1 MFSHYFFVVA
11 YVLSLA
17 YSTGSLTHLI
27 FKKLPMVINSIKE
40 EQNMPDS
47 FNKKVNVAGTISVI
61 LAATILLCMAIYL
74 WVYLFTNIL

>member
-17 YSTGSLTHLI
+17 YSTGSLVHLI
-27 FKKLPMVINSIKE
+27 LKKLPMVINSIKE

-47 FNKKVNVAGTISVI
+47 FNKKLNVAGTISIIVSAVI
-61 LAATILLCMAIYL
+61 ILCMAIYL
-74 WVYLFTNIL
+74 WVYLLTDIL

>member
-17 YSTGSLTHLI
+17 YSTGSLVHLI
-27 FKKLPMVINSIKE
+27 FKKLPMVIDSIKE

-47 FNKKVNVAGTISVI
+47 FTKKVNVAGTISVI

-74 WVYLFTNIL
+74 WAYLFTNIL

>member
-17 YSTGSLTHLI
+17 YSTGSLVHLI
-27 FKKLPMVINSIKE
+27 FKKLPMVIDSIKE
-40 EQNMPDS
+40 EQSMPDS

-74 WVYLFTNIL
+74 WAYLFTNIL

>member
-17 YSTGSLTHLI
+17 YSTGSLIHLI
-27 FKKLPMVINSIKE
+27 LKKLPMVINSIKE

-47 FNKKVNVAGTISVI
+47 FNKKLNVAGTTSIIVS
-61 LAATILLCMAIYL
+61 AAIILCMAIYL
-74 WVYLFTNIL
+74 WVYLLTDIL

>member
-17 YSTGSLTHLI
+17 YSTGSLVHLI

-47 FNKKVNVAGTISVI
+47 FNKKVNVAGTVSVI
-61 LAATILLCMAIYL
+61 LAATILLCMATYL
-74 WVYLFTNIL
+74 WAYLFTNIL

>member
-17 YSTGSLTHLI
+17 YSTGSLIHLI
-27 FKKLPMVINSIKE
+27 LKKLPMVINSIKE

-47 FNKKVNVAGTISVI
+47 FNKKLNVTGTTSIIVS
-61 LAATILLCMAIYL
+61 AAIILCMAIYL
-74 WVYLFTNIL
+74 WVYLLTDIL

>member
-17 YSTGSLTHLI
+17 YSTGSLAHLI

-74 WVYLFTNIL
+74 WAYLFTNIL

>member
-17 YSTGSLTHLI
+17 YSTGSLVHLI
-27 FKKLPMVINSIKE
+27 FKKLPMVIDSIKE

-74 WVYLFTNIL
+74 WAYLFTNIL

>member
-17 YSTGSLTHLI
+17 YSTGSLVHLI
-27 FKKLPMVINSIKE
+27 LKKLPMVINSIKD

-47 FNKKVNVAGTISVI
+47 FNKKLNIAGTISIIIAAVI
-61 LAATILLCMAIYL
+61 ILCMAIYL
-74 WVYLFTNIL
+74 WSYLFTDIL

>member
-1 MFSHYFFVVA
+1 MFPHYFFVVA

-17 YSTGSLTHLI
+17 YSTGSLVHLI
-27 FKKLPMVINSIKE
+27 FKKLPMVIDSIKE

-74 WVYLFTNIL
+74 WAYLFTNIL

>member
-17 YSTGSLTHLI
+17 YSTGSLVHLI
-27 FKKLPMVINSIKE
+27 LKKLPMVINSIKE

-47 FNKKVNVAGTISVI
+47 FNKKLNVAGTTSIIVSAVI
-61 LAATILLCMAIYL
+61 ILCMAIYL
-74 WVYLFTNIL
+74 WVYLLTDIL

>member
-17 YSTGSLTHLI
+17 YSTGSLVHLI
-27 FKKLPMVINSIKE
+27 LKKLPMVINSIKE

-47 FNKKVNVAGTISVI
+47 FNKKLNVAGTTSIIVS
-61 LAATILLCMAIYL
+61 AAIILCMAIYL
-74 WVYLFTNIL
+74 WVYLLTDIL

>member
-17 YSTGSLTHLI
+17 YSTGSLVHLI
-27 FKKLPMVINSIKE
+27 FKKLPMVIDSIKE
-40 EQNMPDS
+40 EKNMPDS
-47 FNKKVNVAGTISVI
+47 FNKKVNVAGTTSVI

-74 WVYLFTNIL
+74 WAYLFTTIL

>member
-17 YSTGSLTHLI
+17 YSTGSLVHLI

-47 FNKKVNVAGTISVI
+47 FNKKVSVAGTVSVI

-74 WVYLFTNIL
+74 WAYLFTNIL

>member
-17 YSTGSLTHLI
+17 YSTGSLIHLI
-27 FKKLPMVINSIKE
+27 LKKLPMVINSIKE

-47 FNKKVNVAGTISVI
+47 FNKKLNVVGTTSIIVSSAI
-61 LAATILLCMAIYL
+61 ILCMAIYL
-74 WVYLFTNIL
+74 WVYLLTDIL

>member
-17 YSTGSLTHLI
+17 YSTGSLVHLI

-47 FNKKVNVAGTISVI
+47 FNKKVNVAGTVSVI

-74 WVYLFTNIL
+74 WAYLFTNIL